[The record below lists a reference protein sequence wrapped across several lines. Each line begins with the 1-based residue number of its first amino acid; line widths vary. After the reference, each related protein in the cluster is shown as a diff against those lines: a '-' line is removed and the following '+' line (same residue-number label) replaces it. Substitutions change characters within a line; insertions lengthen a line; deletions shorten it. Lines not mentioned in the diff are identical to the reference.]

1 MTLITDSTS
10 LAAFCRRQEETEF
23 ITVDTEFLRD
33 NSYWPKL
40 CLIQVGGPEEAVAV
54 DTLVEG
60 LDVEPLLGLL
70 ENPNILKV
78 FHSGRQDLE
87 IFYHL
92 IGRLPAPIFD
102 TQVAAMVC
110 GFGDSVGY
118 ETLARQLAGARIDK
132 ASRFTDW
139 SRRPLT
145 KRQIDYAL
153 ADVIHLRKVY
163 RKIKTQLR
171 DRAGWLTEE
180 MAVLTNP
187 ETYALRPEDAWQR
200 LKSRSKDRRH
210 LAVVRALAA
219 WRELEAQARDLPRG
233 RVLRDDQVLDIAA
246 QRPKSP
252 QDLARTRSLG
262 RKFADSQQGRGVLKA
277 VAEALDL
284 ADSELPEAPPPR
296 DLPNGMGPLVDLLKV
311 LLRAKCEE
319 HQVAQKLV
327 ASASDLERI
336 AADDQA
342 PVRALAGWRR
352 EIFGQDA
359 LALKHGRLAL
369 GARDKAVELV
379 ELEPPAD
386 A

>member
-1 MTLITDSTS
+1 MTLITDSES
-10 LAAFCRRQEETEF
+10 LAAFCRRQEDTEF
-23 ITVDTEFLRD
+23 VTVDTEFLRD

-40 CLIQVGGPEEAVAV
+40 CLVQIAGPEEAVAV
-54 DTLVEG
+54 DTLAEG
-60 LDVEPLLGLL
+60 LDIDPLVALL
-70 ENPNILKV
+70 CDETILKV

-145 KRQIDYAL
+145 ERQIDYAL
-153 ADVIHLRKVY
+153 ADVTHLRKVY
-163 RKIKTQLR
+163 RKLKKRLGE
-171 DRAGWLTEE
+171 RADWLTEE
-180 MAVLTNP
+180 MAVLTDP
-187 ETYALRPEDAWQR
+187 ETYELRPEAAWQR
-200 LKSRSKDRRH
+200 LKTRSRDKRH

-219 WRELEAQARDLPRG
+219 WRESEAQARDLPRG

-246 QRPKSP
+246 HRPKSA

-262 RKFADSQQGRGVLKA
+262 RKFADSRQGQAVLKTIA
-277 VAEALDL
+277 DALALPDEAL
-284 ADSELPEAPPPR
+284 PEPPPQR
-296 DLPNGMGPLVDLLKV
+296 ELPNGLGPLVDLLKV

-319 HQVAQKLV
+319 HDVALKLV
-327 ASASDLERI
+327 ASSSDLEQI
-336 AADDQA
+336 AADDKA
-342 PVRALAGWRR
+342 EVRALAGWRR
-352 EIFGQDA
+352 EIFGEDA

-369 GARDKAVELV
+369 GARDNAVELV
-379 ELEPPAD
+379 ELEPEE
-386 A
+386 